1 MFCEKLRPNM
11 EPLTEHDSSKISGI
25 LVIEPIN
32 VEGAHAFFLAGEHSL
47 VVPLSLIHKTSLQNE
62 FEEDFQIALDSTQT
76 FETQKVSTCVS
87 MQIRLKWATRATAC
101 PDAAL

>member
-1 MFCEKLRPNM
+1 M

-32 VEGAHAFFLAGEHSL
+32 VEGAHVFFLAGQHSL
-47 VVPLSLIHKTSLQNE
+47 VVPLSLIHKTPLQNE
-62 FEEDFQIALDSTQT
+62 FEKDFQTALDSTQP
-76 FETQKVSTCVS
+76 FETQQVSTCVS
-87 MQIRLKWATRATAC
+87 MQICLKWATRVAAC